1 MGYMPWERIKQ
12 DKKLENARGGI
23 RGPLLCRM
31 VGEAYEVA
39 SEQSHEESFELRL
52 I

>member
-12 DKKLENARGGI
+12 DKKLKNSRGGI
-23 RGPLLCRM
+23 RGPLVCRM
-31 VGEAYEVA
+31 VGEGSEVA
-39 SEQSHEESFELRL
+39 SEQSHEESVELRL